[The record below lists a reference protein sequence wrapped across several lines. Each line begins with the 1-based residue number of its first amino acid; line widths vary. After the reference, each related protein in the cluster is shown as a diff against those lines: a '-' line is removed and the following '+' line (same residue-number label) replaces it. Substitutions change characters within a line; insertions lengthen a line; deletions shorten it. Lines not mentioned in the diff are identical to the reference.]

1 MLQKKTIIVTGAS
14 RGIGKAIATVCAREG
29 ARVGI
34 NYLKNQDTAAAL
46 AEELKNRF
54 GISPFTICFDVRDAA
69 SISGALQPL
78 LDSGI
83 RIDGWVNNAGINL
96 KGLLPSQTDE
106 MIKDQIATNITG
118 VAYCCR
124 FILPHMMV
132 HGGGTVVNI
141 GSIVSTQVGS
151 GQSVYAATKGAV
163 ASFTRAL
170 AFEYGRKGIRVNC
183 VEPGPVETDMFKEMQ
198 MLKGD
203 HIKQRIPLNRFG
215 TPQEVGELVAF
226 LLSDRASFL
235 TGGIFRADGGYS
247 IVSPL

>member
-1 MLQKKTIIVTGAS
+1 MLHKKTIIVTGAS

-34 NYLKNQDTAAAL
+34 NYLKNEDAAVAL
-46 AEELKNRF
+46 AEELKCRF
-54 GISPFTICFDVRDAA
+54 GVSPFTIGFDVRDAT
-69 SISGALQPL
+69 SITGALQPF
-78 LDSGI
+78 LDSGV

-106 MIKDQIATNITG
+106 MIQEQIATNITG
-118 VAYCCR
+118 AIYCCR
-124 FILPHMMV
+124 YILPLMMV
-132 HGGGTVVNI
+132 HGGGAVVNI
-141 GSIVSTQVGS
+141 GSIVSTRVGS

-163 ASFTRAL
+163 ASLTRAL
-170 AFEYGRKGIRVNC
+170 AYEYGRKGIRVNC

-198 MLKGD
+198 ILKGD
-203 HIKQRIPLNRFG
+203 HIKQRIPLDRFG
-215 TPQEVGELVAF
+215 SPQEIGELVAF

-247 IVSPL
+247 IV

>member
-34 NYLKNQDTAAAL
+34 NYLKSQDAAAAL
-46 AEELKNRF
+46 AEELRTRF
-54 GISPFTICFDVRDAA
+54 GTSPFLIGFDVRDAA
-69 SISGALQPL
+69 SIAGALQPL
-78 LDSGI
+78 LDGGV

-96 KGLLPSQTDE
+96 KGLLPSETDE
-106 MIKDQIATNITG
+106 MIREQIATNITG
-118 VAYCCR
+118 AIYCCR

-132 HGGGTVVNI
+132 NGGGAVVNI
-141 GSIVSTQVGS
+141 GSVVSSRVGS
-151 GQSVYAATKGAV
+151 GQSVYAATKGAIV
-163 ASFTRAL
+163 SFTRAL
-170 AFEYGRKGIRVNC
+170 AYEYGRKGIRVNC
-183 VEPGPVETDMFKEMQ
+183 VEPGPVESDMFRETQ

-215 TPQEVGELVAF
+215 LPQEVGEFVAF

-247 IVSPL
+247 IV